1 MPAIAASQHQRSR
14 LRCITPEGSCDM
26 LAAVSVWY
34 CGVIRSRICCV
45 TTTDI
50 GDMFALCHLL
60 ARQDT
65 WYLVRHRAS
74 EMVSWALQKLIFR
87 SSPKMRPPTLRST
100 SQSRKI
106 GEQQTRVLEYQNY
119 NQITLKILRWSL
131 AYLHTSYDIS
141 IIFMITF
148 SNWLWVGDKTQDLVI
163 IIMITLDDRSR
174 QSQCWLITL
183 QCWDWARCCG
193 QNCPRCWRLRGDSC
207 GVMRGLSWTKH
218 KQYHGNWRAI
228 QYSSHRNYTATEKM
242 DYQGCWW
249 HRSSLQSDVWS
260 I

>member
-1 MPAIAASQHQRSR
+1 
-14 LRCITPEGSCDM
+14 
-26 LAAVSVWY
+26 
-34 CGVIRSRICCV
+34 
-45 TTTDI
+45 
-50 GDMFALCHLL
+50 
-60 ARQDT
+60 
-65 WYLVRHRAS
+65 
-74 EMVSWALQKLIFR
+74 
-87 SSPKMRPPTLRST
+87 MRPPTLRST

-106 GEQQTRVLEYQNY
+106 GEQQTRVLEYQNH

-174 QSQCWLITL
+174 QSQSWLITL

-193 QNCPRCWRLRGDSC
+193 QSCPRCWRLRGDSC